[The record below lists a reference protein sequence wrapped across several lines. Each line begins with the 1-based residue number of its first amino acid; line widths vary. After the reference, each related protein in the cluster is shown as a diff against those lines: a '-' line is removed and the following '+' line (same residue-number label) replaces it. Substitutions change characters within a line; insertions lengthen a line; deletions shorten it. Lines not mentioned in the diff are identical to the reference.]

1 MNMQTPIGYPPPTLV
16 RRRSAWSK
24 LRLPLAI
31 LVVVAAA
38 AIGALFLM
46 PSPKAPSVRHADANQ
61 PVAPLVRP
69 PAPKVAEVAPPVVI
83 DIPRPDIATATK
95 PFDGRKANHWHYVPR
110 LGDGPGVIYSR
121 TGKGWDY
128 AMACTPAAST
138 IEIIAV
144 GTGSPGTFDR
154 QSIGVGK
161 VKLMMDAT
169 YSPDG
174 GGTIST
180 RLPASHPF
188 FKALDGSA
196 PMEIQLYETRK
207 TLIPVDPEVVR
218 LVRQCRDRG

>member
-1 MNMQTPIGYPPPTLV
+1 MQAPIGYPPPTLV
-16 RRRSAWSK
+16 RRRSVWAR

-31 LVVVAAA
+31 IILVAAA
-38 AIGALFLM
+38 AIGSLFLM
-46 PSPKAPSVRHADANQ
+46 PSPKAPSVRHADSSLPAA
-61 PVAPLVRP
+61 PVVRP
-69 PAPKVAEVAPPVVI
+69 PAPESADASPPVVI
-83 DIPRPDIATATK
+83 DVPRPDIATATR
-95 PFDGRKANHWHYVPR
+95 PVDGRKANHWHYVPR

-128 AMACTPAAST
+128 AMACTPATST

-154 QSIGVGK
+154 QSIDVGK
-161 VKLMMDAT
+161 VRLMMDAT

-196 PMEIQLYETRK
+196 PMAIQLYETRK
-207 TLIPVDPEVVR
+207 TIIPVDPEVVR
-218 LVRQCRDRG
+218 LVQKCRGRG

>member
-1 MNMQTPIGYPPPTLV
+1 MNMQAPIGYPPPTLV
-16 RRRSAWSK
+16 RRRSAWAR
-24 LRLPLAI
+24 LRFPLVI
-31 LVVVAAA
+31 IIVVAAA
-38 AIGALFLM
+38 AIGSLFLM
-46 PSPKAPSVRHADANQ
+46 PSPKAPSVRHADSSLPAA
-61 PVAPLVRP
+61 PVVGP
-69 PAPKVAEVAPPVVI
+69 PAPKIADASPPVVI
-83 DIPRPDIATATK
+83 DVPRPDIATATR
-95 PFDGRKANHWHYVPR
+95 PVDGRKANHWHYVPR

-128 AMACTPAAST
+128 AMACTPATST

-154 QSIGVGK
+154 QSIEVGK
-161 VKLMMDAT
+161 VRLMMDAT

-196 PMEIQLYETRK
+196 PMAIQLYETRK
-207 TLIPVDPEVVR
+207 TVIPVDPEVVR
-218 LVRQCRDRG
+218 LVQKCRGRG